1 MSMRSFVVLA
11 VLAALP
17 LVACT
22 PVVTT
27 PGTRTPPPPETV
39 PVDATA
45 TPGVPAAPPAALA
58 VQQTLATA
66 LGLPVDQVVLVE
78 ATPVDWPDACLGAAQ
93 PDEMCAEVIT
103 PGYRLVFDTPQG
115 RYVIHSDQTGST
127 YRQVTP
133 ALGGTP
139 VPEVTEVPILPTRE
153 APAPGSSGVE
163 GQVLIGPACPGPV
176 SIDSPC
182 PDQPFPATLTILTAQ
197 GERVGQVT
205 TDEGGRF
212 RLVLAPGS
220 YLIRPEPPKQGI
232 AFAVD
237 QTVVVAAN
245 EFVFVEIV
253 YDSGMR

>member
-1 MSMRSFVVLA
+1 MSMRSFVALV

-22 PVVTT
+22 PVATT
-27 PGTRTPPPPETV
+27 QGTPTPSETAQ
-39 PVDATA
+39 VDATV
-45 TPGVPAAPPAALA
+45 TPEVPVLPPAVLA
-58 VQQTLATA
+58 AQQSLASA
-66 LGLPVDQVVLVE
+66 LGLPVDEVTLIE
-78 ATPVDWPDACLGAAQ
+78 ATPVDWPDSCLGAAQ
-93 PDEMCAEVIT
+93 PDEMCAQVIT
-103 PGYRLVFDTPQG
+103 PGYRLAFDTPQG
-115 RYVIHSDQTGST
+115 QYVIHSDQTGRT

-153 APAPGSSGVE
+153 PPAPGSSGIE

-197 GERVGQVT
+197 NARVGQVT
-205 TDEGGRF
+205 TDAAGRF
-212 RLVLAPGS
+212 RLTLAPGS

-232 AFAVD
+232 AYAADQPVD
-237 QTVVVAAN
+237 VVAGA
-245 EFVFVEIV
+245 FAFVEIV